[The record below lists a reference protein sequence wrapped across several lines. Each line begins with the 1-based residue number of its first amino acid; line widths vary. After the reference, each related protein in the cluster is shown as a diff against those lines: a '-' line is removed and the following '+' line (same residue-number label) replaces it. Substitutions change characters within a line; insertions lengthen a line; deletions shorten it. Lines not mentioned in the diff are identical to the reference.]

1 MLSILPGPS
10 LDIEGSLPSLA
21 AEYGALIYLLIFLII
36 LVETG
41 IVVAPITGNSLLFL
55 GGVLAAEGGL
65 DIGWLIAVSAW
76 AAFLGYAISYWTG
89 KYMGTKFFL
98 RRFSHV
104 FTYEKVT
111 STQRFFHHYGATTV
125 VMARFVP
132 MVRKFAPFLAGAG
145 SMDYGKFTLYNF
157 IGALAWTAML
167 AFGGFLA
174 GQLAI
179 IQKYLGLITVI
190 VIIFTLG
197 SIVLT
202 VIIFARELL
211 SETTED

>member
-89 KYMGTKFFL
+89 KYMGTKVFR

-104 FTYEKVT
+104 FTEEKVT
-111 STQRFFHHYGATTV
+111 RTNRFFHRYGATTI

-132 MVRKFAPFLAGAG
+132 MVRKFAPFLAGTG

-157 IGALAWTAML
+157 IGALAWTGML

-179 IQKYLGLITVI
+179 IQEYLGLITVI

-202 VIIFARELL
+202 IILFARELL
-211 SETTED
+211 SE

>member
-1 MLSILPGPS
+1 MLFILPGPA
-10 LDIEGSLPSLA
+10 LDIEGSLPALA

-36 LVETG
+36 LVECG

-65 DIGWLIAVSAW
+65 DIFWLITVSAW
-76 AAFLGYAISYWTG
+76 AAFIGYAVSYWTG
-89 KYMGTKFFL
+89 KYIGTKVFL

-104 FTYEKVT
+104 FTDEKVT
-111 STQRFFHHYGATTV
+111 RTNRFFHHYGATTV

-132 MVRKFAPFLAGAG
+132 MVRKFAPFLAGTG

-157 IGALAWTAML
+157 IGALAWTGL
-167 AFGGFLA
+167 LSLGGFLA
-174 GQLAI
+174 GQLEI
-179 IQKYLGLITVI
+179 IQEYLGLITVI

-202 VIIFARELL
+202 IILFARELL